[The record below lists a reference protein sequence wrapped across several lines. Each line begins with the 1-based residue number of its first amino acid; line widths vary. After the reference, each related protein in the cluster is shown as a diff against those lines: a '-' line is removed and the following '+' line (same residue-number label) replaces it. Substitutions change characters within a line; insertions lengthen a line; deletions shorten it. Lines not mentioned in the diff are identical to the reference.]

1 MGKPK
6 PGTSDLPP
14 YRDDPS
20 LEDAVSLHTTRGDE
34 EDLPEF
40 SPEQTVAVPPPYTD
54 SEVEEPIIVEN
65 EFADEPEGIISR
77 PKDGRLI
84 VSHPVYDRN
93 AEYLY
98 SSIQGWSKV
107 PPAIHVRIL
116 GTHSQSV
123 KKGDKTE
130 TQKITDFDMK
140 LRLTEYLLTHGTQSA
155 WRDIVTVD
163 NHTKTFRGTVF
174 KTKQKK
180 QSDEVEHTIPSLQ
193 EWCEDYC
200 ENKAT
205 LKR

>member
-40 SPEQTVAVPPPYTD
+40 SPEQSVAVPPPYADT
-54 SEVEEPIIVEN
+54 EEEEPIIQEN
-65 EFADEPEGIISR
+65 LYATEPEGIISR
-77 PKDGRLI
+77 PKDGQLI
-84 VSHPVYDRN
+84 VSHPAYDN
-93 AEYLY
+93 NSEYLY
-98 SSIQGWSKV
+98 ARIQGWSKV

-116 GTHSQSV
+116 GTHSQKV

-130 TQKITDFDMK
+130 TEKVTDFDMK
-140 LRLTEYLLTHGTQSA
+140 LRLTEYLLTHGNDSS
-155 WRDIVTVD
+155 WRDVSTVD
-163 NHTKTFRGTVF
+163 NDSKTFRGTVF
-174 KTKQKK
+174 KTRQKER
-180 QSDEVEHTIPSLQ
+180 SDEVEHTIPTLK